1 MFALYRRFLRNLSP
15 GIHRRAI
22 VHLWP
27 SEENKLEEANR
38 SVSDQLQ
45 PGNKALSSGVY
56 KVIHAR
62 QHAESHYV
70 ILLFGEILPPCMEC
84 LQAVRFELAV
94 SAVHVNAHPR
104 FARV

>member
-1 MFALYRRFLRNLSP
+1 M
-15 GIHRRAI
+15 
-22 VHLWP
+22 
-27 SEENKLEEANR
+27 
-38 SVSDQLQ
+38 SDQLQ
-45 PGNKALSSGVY
+45 PGSKSFCSGVY

-70 ILLFGEILPPCMEC
+70 ILLFGEIFPPCTEC
-84 LQAVRFELAV
+84 SQAVRFELAV